1 MKKTQTF
8 SILTLLIIGTLTLL
22 AFQNKEKEQ
31 QLTDEQR
38 IEQALQKKIK
48 AFHQE
53 EQRKCQQKAMREAIP
68 IVDSLIAENYA
79 KDLRA
84 KDFILKRPDKPEMPE
99 VEIKPFP
106 LDSVE

>member
-8 SILTLLIIGTLTLL
+8 SILTLLIIGTLVLL
-22 AFQNKEKEQ
+22 AFQNKETEQ
-31 QLTDEQR
+31 ELTDEQR
-38 IEQALQKKIK
+38 IEERLQQKIN
-48 AFHQE
+48 AFHLA
-53 EQRKCQQKAMREAIP
+53 EQRKCQQKAMQEAIP

-84 KDFILKRPDKPEMPE
+84 KDFMLKRPEKPEMPE
-99 VEIKPFP
+99 VEINPFP